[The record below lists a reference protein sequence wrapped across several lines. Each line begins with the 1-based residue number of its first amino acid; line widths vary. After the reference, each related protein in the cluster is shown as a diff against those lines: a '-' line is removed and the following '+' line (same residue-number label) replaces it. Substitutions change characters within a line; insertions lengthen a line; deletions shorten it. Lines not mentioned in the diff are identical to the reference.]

1 MFTPRFPLEMKRMTM
16 SVYNIE
22 PMQMENANASLEND
36 SEGIVLVLKGDID
49 MRDTSIEFLP
59 YLIKVHDAIILNK
72 IKSIRL
78 DLSGLTF
85 MNSNGIK
92 SLINWIMKAGEMM
105 PDSRYT
111 INIIA
116 NSNIAWQESTLPVL
130 RKLFPDFIAITLK

>member
-59 YLIKVHDAIILNK
+59 YLKKVHDAIILNK

-130 RKLFPDFIAITLK
+130 RKLFPDFISITLK

>member
-1 MFTPRFPLEMKRMTM
+1 M

-59 YLIKVHDAIILNK
+59 YLKKVHDAIILNK

-130 RKLFPDFIAITLK
+130 RKLFPDFISITLK